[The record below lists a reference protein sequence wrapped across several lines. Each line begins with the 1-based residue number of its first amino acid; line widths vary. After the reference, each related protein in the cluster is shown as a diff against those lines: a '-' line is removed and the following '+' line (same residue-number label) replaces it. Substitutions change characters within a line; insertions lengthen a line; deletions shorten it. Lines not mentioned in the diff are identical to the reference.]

1 MEHQEEFC
9 NPIFN
14 KCPLPLIV
22 LEKDSLK
29 FLSVNS
35 ASISAFGYSE
45 DELLTMKFIDIIP
58 EEGRSYLVEQLKKV
72 SPGIDIH
79 LDLQNI
85 TKSGKKIEMKIIATQ
100 IKFNNK
106 QCILKI
112 ATDVS
117 EQKKSEAIIKEQ
129 EMYFQNLF
137 NNSPFA
143 VVLLNENEQIVKT
156 SNKFHQLFKY
166 NPGEALYKTLKE
178 LIIPDHYISEHNNLI
193 KKVKNGESFQLETKR
208 KTKDNKLIDVFAV
221 KFPIMMN
228 KEFKGSYAFFLDI
241 SQEVSLKNELK
252 KLYTELEKRVS
263 ERTKELELAYESL
276 KDINHEFEEINKS
289 KDKLISIIS
298 HDLRNPISTIVSS
311 SKIMMQNI
319 NQFQKEEL
327 KNFTEIINN
336 SSVKVYEQLN
346 ELVEWSKQ
354 KEKKVTFKPKK
365 INLYE
370 FVVLS
375 FELMKEIACQKK
387 ITLDNKIDKNIQVK
401 ADPILLR
408 SIIQNLVTN
417 SLKFTPK
424 KGSITIS
431 AYRKNKSFIEIS
443 IKDTGIGMEETIKN
457 KLFSE
462 EAAITKPG
470 ETKTSGLGLLLVKDF
485 VEKNNGKIWIESE
498 PNKGTT
504 FYFTIPNYEKK

>member
-1 MEHQEEFC
+1 MGHQEEFY
-9 NPIFN
+9 NTIFS

-22 LEKDSLK
+22 LKKGSLK
-29 FLSVNS
+29 FLSVN
-35 ASISAFGYSE
+35 AATISAFGYSE
-45 DELLTMKFIDIIP
+45 EELLTMKFIDLIS
-58 EEGRSYLVEQLKKV
+58 EEGRDYLIEQLKKV

-79 LDLQNI
+79 LDLQNV
-85 TKSGKKIEMKIIATQ
+85 TKSGKRIEMKIIATQ
-100 IKFNNK
+100 INFKNE

-112 ATDVS
+112 GTDVS
-117 EQKKSEAIIKEQ
+117 EQKKSEVIIKEQ

-143 VVLLNENEQIVKT
+143 VVLLNENEQIVQT
-156 SNKFHQLFKY
+156 SSKFHQLFKY
-166 NPGEALYKTLKE
+166 NTNETRYKTLKE
-178 LIIPDHYISEHNNLI
+178 LIIPDHYISEYNNII
-193 KKVKNGESFQLETKR
+193 KKVKNGEFSQLETKR

-221 KFPIMMN
+221 KFPIIMN

-241 SQEVSLKNELK
+241 SHEVALKNELK
-252 KLYTELEKRVS
+252 ELYTELEKRVT

-276 KDINHEFEEINKS
+276 KDINDEFEEMNKS

-311 SKIMMQNI
+311 SEIMMQNI
-319 NQFQKEEL
+319 DRFHKEEL

-354 KEKKVTFKPKK
+354 KEKKVKFKPKA
-365 INLYE
+365 IDLYE
-370 FVVLS
+370 LAVLS
-375 FELMKEIACQKK
+375 FELMKDTAYQKN
-387 ITLDNKIDKNIQVK
+387 ITLDNKIDKSIQVK

-417 SLKFTPK
+417 SLKFTPEN
-424 KGSITIS
+424 GRITIS
-431 AYRKNKSFIEIS
+431 AYKKNESFIEIS
-443 IKDTGIGMEETIKN
+443 IKDTGIGMDETTKN

-485 VEKNNGKIWIESE
+485 VEKHNGKIWVESE

-504 FYFTIPNYEKK
+504 FYFTIPKL